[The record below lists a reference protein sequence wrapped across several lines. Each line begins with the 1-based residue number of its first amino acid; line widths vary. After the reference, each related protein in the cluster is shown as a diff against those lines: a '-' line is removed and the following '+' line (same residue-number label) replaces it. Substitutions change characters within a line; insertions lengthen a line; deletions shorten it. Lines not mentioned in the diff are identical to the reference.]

1 MTFTTVETTG
11 GREEIFEGSGTALA
25 SAFGRPNRYAFGMV
39 SGEKRERSSSA
50 QAHCIERWRALDR
63 LLVISFGLIS
73 PAYLFG
79 VFPPAQ

>member
-1 MTFTTVETTG
+1 MTFATVETTG
-11 GREEIFEGSGTALA
+11 GHEEIFEGSGTALA
-25 SAFGRPNRYAFGMV
+25 SALGRPNRYAFGMV

-50 QAHCIERWRALDR
+50 QADCIERWRALDR